1 MAAAASAVHAGWRQ
15 PAPRVA
21 RRPSTSGFHYV
32 KQDGQAVF
40 KFAVR
45 NTEEA
50 CGSFNAII

>member
-1 MAAAASAVHAGWRQ
+1 MHAGWRQ
-15 PAPRVA
+15 PATA
-21 RRPSTSGFHYV
+21 STETVEQRLHYV

-50 CGSFNAII
+50 GGSFNAII